1 MLRSTGNSKSTV
13 SSNIN
18 PQFLF
23 FSFLRTACYICQWG
37 TGSDNPPF
45 PYRLCYCYQRD
56 YTLSHVMTQKIKVK
70 IITFTPEA
78 PLQATRGL
86 WENVVFYD
94 ISEDVF
100 ACLLACL
107 LAVRVCVCARG
118 YVNLVCV
125 CVDESICGGGFLNVS
140 PNRHFGLDFKNLT

>member
-1 MLRSTGNSKSTV
+1 
-13 SSNIN
+13 
-18 PQFLF
+18 
-23 FSFLRTACYICQWG
+23 
-37 TGSDNPPF
+37 
-45 PYRLCYCYQRD
+45 
-56 YTLSHVMTQKIKVK
+56 MTQKIKVK

-94 ISEDVF
+94 ISENVF

-125 CVDESICGGGFLNVS
+125 CVYESICGGGFLNVS

>member
-1 MLRSTGNSKSTV
+1 
-13 SSNIN
+13 
-18 PQFLF
+18 
-23 FSFLRTACYICQWG
+23 
-37 TGSDNPPF
+37 
-45 PYRLCYCYQRD
+45 
-56 YTLSHVMTQKIKVK
+56 MTQKIKVK

-107 LAVRVCVCARG
+107 LAVCVCAWLCKPG
-118 YVNLVCV
+118 MCV
-125 CVDESICGGGFLNVS
+125 WMSLFVGVDF
-140 PNRHFGLDFKNLT
+140 